1 MIEFKWEISEMD
13 VLPARKGFENVV
25 RAIHWKYNAIDGEE
39 RLEMTGTVPLALP
52 VEGRE
57 YLPLAEIT
65 EAWCIEQI
73 SAVVDVE
80 GLQELLTA
88 TFERSRDASQPQ
100 KVRAPFAEI
109 ARLPEGRRVP
119 DPQRDKA
126 AFEAGLKRVQEAEEA
141 RAAAAEEERRAARSE
156 AAAKEPLP

>member
-1 MIEFKWEISEMD
+1 MKFEWEIYELD
-13 VLPARKGFENVV
+13 IVPARKGFADVV
-25 RAIHWKYNAIDGEE
+25 RAIHWKYNAIEGEA
-39 RLEMTGTVPLALP
+39 RLELTGTVPLALP

-57 YLPLAEIT
+57 YLPLTEIT

-80 GLQELLTA
+80 GLQETLTA

-109 ARLPEGRRVP
+109 ARLPEGRRLP
-119 DPQRDKA
+119 DVQRDRA
-126 AFEAGLKRVQEAEEA
+126 AFEAGLQ
-141 RAAAAEEERRAARSE
+141 RAAEKANAAADKEPAAEVS
-156 AAAKEPLP
+156 P

>member
-1 MIEFKWEISEMD
+1 MIEFKWEVTEMD

-25 RAIHWKYNAIDGEE
+25 RAIHWKYNAIEGEA
-39 RLEMTGTVPLALP
+39 RLELTGTVPLALP

-57 YLPLAEIT
+57 YRPLAEIT

-80 GLQELLTA
+80 GLQETLTA
-88 TFERSRDASQPQ
+88 AFERSRDASQPQ

-109 ARLPEGRRVP
+109 ARLPEGRRLP
-119 DPQRDKA
+119 DVQRDRA
-126 AFEAGLKRVQEAEEA
+126 AFEAGLKRVAEK
-141 RAAAAEEERRAARSE
+141 AAAAAD
-156 AAAKEPLP
+156 KEPSP

>member
-1 MIEFKWEISEMD
+1 MKFEWEIYELD
-13 VLPARKGFENVV
+13 IVPARKGFADVV
-25 RAIHWKYNAIDGEE
+25 RAIHWKYNAIEGEA
-39 RLEMTGTVPLALP
+39 RLELTGTVPLALP

-57 YLPLAEIT
+57 YLPLTEIT

-80 GLQELLTA
+80 GLQETLTA

-109 ARLPEGRRVP
+109 ARLPEGRRLP
-119 DPQRDKA
+119 DVQRDKA
-126 AFEAGLKRVQEAEEA
+126 AFEAGLKRVAEK
-141 RAAAAEEERRAARSE
+141 AAAAAD
-156 AAAKEPLP
+156 KEPSP

>member
-13 VLPARKGFENVV
+13 VLPARKGFEHVV
-25 RAIHWKYNAIDGEE
+25 RAIHWKYNAIEGEE

-57 YLPLAEIT
+57 YMPLAEIT

-88 TFERSRDASQPQ
+88 AFERSRDVSQPQ

-119 DPQRDKA
+119 DVQRDRAALDAGFKQAQEIEKAKA
-126 AFEAGLKRVQEAEEA
+126 AAD
-141 RAAAAEEERRAARSE
+141 
-156 AAAKEPLP
+156 KEPSP